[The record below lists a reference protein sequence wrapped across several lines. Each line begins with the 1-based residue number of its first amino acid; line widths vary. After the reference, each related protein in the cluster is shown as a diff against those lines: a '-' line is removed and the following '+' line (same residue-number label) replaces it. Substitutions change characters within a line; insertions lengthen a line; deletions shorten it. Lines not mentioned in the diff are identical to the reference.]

1 MANQENSEQQTMQ
14 QSEEQQTD
22 QNKNQQDHEQKST
35 ESANSTNLALIGGV
49 VGASMGLLASPET
62 GKKVAGRIGQ
72 SEVFKGASRELRR
85 TAQEIITEQAMITL
99 RQTAAGYWGKYEN
112 KLLNHGQEK
121 EKSEEDRTSST
132 ETSEHDDSEQY
143 KELKEENKRLNENL
157 QRIEE
162 KLNALLEA
170 KG

>member
-1 MANQENSEQQTMQ
+1 MANLEKGEQQTTEDKNSNDDEQQNDQQ
-14 QSEEQQTD
+14 QSTD
-22 QNKNQQDHEQKST
+22 SQNSM
-35 ESANSTNLALIGGV
+35 NLALIGGV
-49 VGASMGLLASPET
+49 VGASVGLLASPDT

-72 SEVFKGASRELRR
+72 SEVIRGAGRELRR

-99 RQTAAGYWGKYEN
+99 RQTATGYWNKYEG
-112 KLLNHGQEK
+112 KLLGQGQE
-121 EKSEEDRTSST
+121 EEITKDRTSST
-132 ETSEHDDSEQY
+132 ENNEDGYSEQY
-143 KELKEENKRLNENL
+143 KELKEENKNLNENL